1 MHSLN
6 LVSDYKN
13 YGGRVVTG
21 SDAGFIFKLF
31 GFACERELE
40 LLQEAGTLVVQNS
53 MYRGKMEP
61 S

>member
-40 LLQEAGTLVVQNS
+40 LLQEAGSLIVHNN
-53 MYRGKMEP
+53 MYRD
-61 S
+61 